1 MCLVDFSLG
10 LERGEGQPP
19 ADVATAARTSD
30 AVEQQRAEDN
40 DADEQEGAG
49 ADDGY
54 PQMTEKQKKLFELR
68 LKMVWRIADFTSH
81 IPTVGAV
88 ATLFGILIH
97 GKIGCVASKDRDLH
111 IIPLKVCAP

>member
-1 MCLVDFSLG
+1 
-10 LERGEGQPP
+10 
-19 ADVATAARTSD
+19 VATAAGSSD

-68 LKMVWRIADFTSH
+68 LKMVW
-81 IPTVGAV
+81 
-88 ATLFGILIH
+88 
-97 GKIGCVASKDRDLH
+97 
-111 IIPLKVCAP
+111 

>member
-1 MCLVDFSLG
+1 VCLVDFSLD

-19 ADVATAARTSD
+19 ADVATAAGSSD

-40 DADEQEGAG
+40 DADEQEGAGAG

-68 LKMVWRIADFTSH
+68 LKMVW
-81 IPTVGAV
+81 
-88 ATLFGILIH
+88 
-97 GKIGCVASKDRDLH
+97 
-111 IIPLKVCAP
+111 